1 MLRRLYILCFFLT
14 LLCLPSKAVLQE
26 DSLKNSLSV
35 LRHELI
41 KEHLELTKQLNTSKM
56 FNERVISQLKE
67 FGERSSQVSLMLYSQ
82 NNDNV
87 FDLTYACQKA
97 TDLWQHFQTQ
107 THPFYEV
114 VIKSN
119 EDIARYDSLINVLS
133 TMYTFG
139 MTERMKIDRNVCLT
153 LASSNRR
160 MLKDRKSVV

>member
-87 FDLTYACQKA
+87 FDLTYACQIGRA
-97 TDLWQHFQTQ
+97 
-107 THPFYEV
+107 
-114 VIKSN
+114 SC
-119 EDIARYDSLINVLS
+119 R
-133 TMYTFG
+133 
-139 MTERMKIDRNVCLT
+139 ERV
-153 LASSNRR
+153 
-160 MLKDRKSVV
+160 